1 MGLTDT
7 LRQVQELYERMIA
20 SADRAEAAEEATSR
34 NSGRMEA
41 AADRGAR
48 GGRGA
53 GETGCGIPGDAWTR
67 LGWYFAVVGAIGGL
81 VAGLVVAIVL
91 TLTR

>member
-41 AADRGAR
+41 AADRGAVA
-48 GGRGA
+48 A
-53 GETGCGIPGDAWTR
+53 GELERLAVVFRETLDR

-91 TLTR
+91 TLTL

>member
-7 LRQVQELYERMIA
+7 LRQVQDLYERMIA

-34 NSGRMEA
+34 SSERMEA
-41 AADRGAR
+41 AADRGVRAAVELER
-48 GGRGA
+48 LTVVFR
-53 GETGCGIPGDAWTR
+53 ETLYQ
-67 LGWYFAVVGAIGGL
+67 LGWYFAVAGAIGGL

>member
-34 NSGRMEA
+34 SSGRLEA
-41 AADRGAR
+41 AAAR
-48 GGRGA
+48 GVEAA
-53 GETGCGIPGDAWTR
+53 GELERLAVVFRGTLDS
-67 LGWYFAVVGAIGGL
+67 LGWYLAAIAALGGL
-81 VAGLVVAIVL
+81 VGGLVVAIVL
-91 TLTR
+91 TLIR